1 MDTLAED
8 CLVLVG
14 QYTSLRTFYRLLEI
28 LKKTEI
34 LSEDYRQIA
43 PLLRTDLLPFR
54 PVSIQDAFAT
64 IRGKDR
70 VRFMMEVEMDMIR
83 FLCGMEELD
92 LHFLLDREEY
102 EDVRVWRFMDGL
114 RLIHH
119 PRIYAKVFTLRH
131 YSLEDV
137 LSMLTPEEMDELLG
151 SMIPSMIYDQLFSY
165 QWTHRI

>member
-1 MDTLAED
+1 M
-8 CLVLVG
+8 LVG
-14 QYTSLRTFYRLLEI
+14 QYTSLRTFYWLLES

-54 PVSIQDAFAT
+54 PGPVKEAFAT
-64 IRGKDR
+64 IQGKDR
-70 VRFMMEVEMDMIR
+70 VRFVMEMEMDMIR
-83 FLCGMEELD
+83 FLHDVEELD

-102 EDVRVWRFMDGL
+102 EDARVWRFMDGL

-119 PRIYAKVFTLRH
+119 PCIYAKVFTLRH
-131 YSLEDV
+131 YSLEEV
-137 LSMLTPEEMDELLG
+137 LSMLTPEEIDELLG
-151 SMIPSMIYDQLFSY
+151 SMIPSIIYDQLFSY